1 MREREFMSVCPLG
14 HRGYVRLRRLDDNEV
29 FVRCPRCGQP
39 SRTYPLPDVPL
50 SAVVEGSE

>member
-14 HRGYVRLRRLDDNEV
+14 HRCYVRLRRLDDNEV
-29 FVRCPRCGQP
+29 LARCQRCGQP
-39 SRTYPLPDVPL
+39 SRTYPLPDAAL

>member
-29 FVRCPRCGQP
+29 LARCPRCGQP
-39 SRTYPLPDVPL
+39 SRTYPHPRAAL